1 MEGEGIAPDIAAQ
14 ISQLK
19 MASSSTSTSTP
30 TTTDDT
36 PPVTTPVVDIT
47 NVMADTDSAASSTS
61 DLKEPNPR
69 PHPSTSMTHVYDT
82 DKRIPELFS
91 KNLSSDEQEQEEEH
105 GAAAVEEEL
114 KGYEATDEKI
124 AYEYEDEEE
133 VVLKEGS
140 SYGQSDYTTS
150 SVSSH
155 IDICSVTPAPEVYP
169 ATPPA
174 IRAIR
179 RRLVGE
185 RSLHTT
191 TTTTSSVNVTATST
205 TATTTATAA
214 AVANSNPAVAVVQD
228 QRMNGYDS
236 VDGTLKSILVLLGAF
251 IVFLSYKMIDILFG
265 PLI

>member
-1 MEGEGIAPDIAAQ
+1 
-14 ISQLK
+14 
-19 MASSSTSTSTP
+19 MASSSTTSTP

-36 PPVTTPVVDIT
+36 PPVTTPAVDTT
-47 NVMADTDSAASSTS
+47 NVTADTESEALSTS

-69 PHPSTSMTHVYDT
+69 PHPITSMTQVYDT
-82 DKRIPELFS
+82 DKLIPEPFS
-91 KNLSSDEQEQEEEH
+91 KDLSDEQEQEQGQ
-105 GAAAVEEEL
+105 GAAEEQVKEH
-114 KGYEATDEKI
+114 ETTDEKVN
-124 AYEYEDEEE
+124 YEYEGEE

-140 SYGQSDYTTS
+140 AFGRSDYTTS
-150 SVSSH
+150 ASSTSH
-155 IDICSVTPAPEVYP
+155 IDTSVTPAPEVYP

-179 RRLVGE
+179 KRLVGE
-185 RSLHTT
+185 RASHTT
-191 TTTTSSVNVTATST
+191 TTST
-205 TATTTATAA
+205 TATTATATAT
-214 AVANSNPAVAVVQD
+214 VVNNIPAVAVAED